1 MKPYPLILLALAACE
16 QGVDLKDPGSRAVDE
31 RVTWTSDREDTIG
44 FFTPDYEVP
53 AYADQTMCV
62 FATYDGGEV
71 AIPWAGFYQNL
82 AYGHHVVLMSSV
94 ADEDEWPDGTVADCT
109 DSNADIMVDARPFL
123 FAADLTGELQPE
135 MILPEGMAVKLN
147 AGERFVIQ
155 SHHIN
160 TTDQPILVND
170 AVFLQ
175 TAPTDT
181 VETWAA
187 PWVHT
192 QSDLSI
198 PPGVSSEVVD
208 CTFDQD
214 VTLLSLLGHMHEWG
228 SSYAVDLFRGAEPV
242 AERVYDVPSWDV
254 AFRDAP
260 PIETYALDQFPIHAG
275 DRFVTTCTWN
285 NDTEETIGFPHEM
298 CATVGFAYPVLAPI
312 ICEP

>member
-1 MKPYPLILLALAACE
+1 MKPHLLLTLALAACH
-16 QGVDLKDPGSRAVDE
+16 VDLDDPGKKVLDQ
-31 RVTWTSDREDTIG
+31 RVEWTTDRENTIA

-53 AYADQTMCV
+53 PYTDQTMCV
-62 FATYDGGEV
+62 FDTYEGGEV

-82 AYGHHVVLMSSV
+82 EWGHHVVLMASE
-94 ADEDEWPDGTVADCT
+94 ADEDDWPDGTIANCT
-109 DSNADIMVDARPFL
+109 DANADIMIDSRPFL
-123 FAADLTGELQPE
+123 FAADLSGNLQPE
-135 MILPEGMAVKLN
+135 MVLPEGMAVKLN

-160 TTDQPILVND
+160 TTDKPILVND

-175 TAPTDT
+175 TEPIDV

-192 QSDLSI
+192 QTDFSI
-198 PPGVSSEVVD
+198 APGETRSEVVD

-228 SSYAVDLFRGAEPV
+228 VSYAVDHFPATTPTSAQRI
-242 AERVYDVPSWDV
+242 YDIPSWDV

-260 PIETYALDQFPIHAG
+260 PIETYAMGQFPVAAG
-275 DRFVTTCTWN
+275 DRFVTTCTWEN
-285 NDTEETIGFPHEM
+285 TTDAPLEFPHEM
-298 CATVGFAYPVLAPI
+298 CATVGFAYPLLTPV